1 MSLTRADAVPA
12 LSYPASPPS
21 LGFRFYRKVVRT
33 RYPPAAMNSDV
44 QNIASLAHQL
54 QQQPAD
60 ENDSANGGLKRKAED
75 GGSTQQRARRNR
87 YVSIAW

>member
-1 MSLTRADAVPA
+1 
-12 LSYPASPPS
+12 
-21 LGFRFYRKVVRT
+21 
-33 RYPPAAMNSDV
+33 MNSDV

-60 ENDSANGGLKRKAED
+60 DNDNANSGLKRKAED

-87 YVSIAW
+87 YVSIAWYGVLNARRGQ